1 MLFCRRK
8 GRPTAVGHRTE
19 DALPAPGPDTTAAN
33 PLAAMWQPVQRLPGI
48 GPRRAAELRRL
59 GIEDL
64 WDLCNVL
71 PRSYRDLRQV
81 QPLATALPGV
91 ETVFRVRIAKAPRR
105 IRGRFWRAEV
115 EDASGSAELYWFSR
129 GLPGPAQELEVGDE
143 RWIVGKPDRRK
154 LVPIFSHPRLYD
166 AREALRIEP
175 LYRGMPWL
183 GGLIGRSVR
192 EEAGRLNLADPLPSI
207 WREAWKVPPLGEAL
221 AEIHTPPDGADLE
234 ALAGLRSPGFRR
246 IAADTF
252 LAFFL
257 GLGLRRR
264 ALRAVEAPAN
274 RFLADD
280 LQAIK
285 DALPFE
291 LTGDQRAV
299 LREVLAELQRTTPMY
314 RLVQAD
320 VGAGKTA
327 VALVAAAAVAK
338 AGGQT
343 AVLAPTEILAGQHT
357 RVFDAVLGG
366 LGIRIARLTGSLPEA
381 RKRELRFFV
390 ESGNVDIVIGTHA
403 LLVDELKFRDL
414 RLVVIDEEQRYGVA
428 QRSLLRAKGGAPHT
442 LLLTA
447 TPIPRS
453 LALSLLGETDV
464 STIREKPAGRAPV
477 ATEIVPPTGKRKV
490 LAHIRRELEAGHKV
504 FFLYPRVDAE
514 GAEDD
519 RSVVAMHARL
529 AEYFGADRVGL
540 LHGRMAGDDKDR
552 MLRSLRDGRL
562 QILVSTSVIEVGVDV
577 PDATILVIGHPETF
591 GLAQL
596 HQIRGRI
603 GRGSL
608 PGTCYLLVE
617 TDIGEE
623 SLKRLE
629 VLVSTSDGFEI
640 AEADLE
646 LRGSGAMLGTRQSGM
661 PDIHPSLLR
670 RFADL
675 AAVIREDA
683 AAILDA
689 DPQLLDPAWAGVREV
704 LARKWSF
711 PIGEVAG

>member
-1 MLFCRRK
+1 MLSAGPRR
-8 GRPTAVGHRTE
+8 P
-19 DALPAPGPDTTAAN
+19 LPAEVCLPSAKPVAPSDSTASG
-33 PLAAMWQPVQRLPGI
+33 LWRPVGSLPGV
-48 GPRRAAELRRL
+48 GSRRAAELLRL
-59 GIEDL
+59 GIEDV
-64 WDLCNVL
+64 WDLCNVM
-71 PRSYRDLRQV
+71 PRAYRDLRQV
-81 QPLATALPGV
+81 QPLATAVPGV
-91 ETVFRVRIAKAPRR
+91 ETVFRVRVVKAPKR
-105 IRGRFWRAEV
+105 IRNRFWRAEV
-115 EDASGSAELYWFSR
+115 EDDSGPAELFWFSR
-129 GLPGPAQELEVGDE
+129 GLPGPARELAAGDE
-143 RWIVGKPDRRK
+143 RWIVGKPDMRK
-154 LVPIFSHPRLYD
+154 LMPIFSHPRLYAAD
-166 AREALRIEP
+166 EALRIEP
-175 LYRGMPWL
+175 LYRGPQWL
-183 GGLIGRSVR
+183 GRLIARTVTDQQAMLR
-192 EEAGRLNLADPLPSI
+192 RFDPLPAQL
-207 WREAWKVPPLGEAL
+207 REAWGVPDLATAL
-221 AEIHTPPDGADLE
+221 TEIHTPSDGADLE
-234 ALAGLRSPGFRR
+234 ALARFRSNGFRR
-246 IAADTF
+246 IAADMF
-252 LAFFL
+252 FAFFL

-274 RFLADD
+274 RFSADD
-280 LQAIK
+280 LRAIK

-291 LTGDQRAV
+291 LTSEQRAV
-299 LREVLAELQRTTPMY
+299 LREILAELQRTTPMY

-338 AGGQT
+338 AGGQ
-343 AVLAPTEILAGQHT
+343 AAILAPTEILAGQHA
-357 RVFDAVLGG
+357 RFFDSILGG

-403 LLVDELKFRDL
+403 LLVDDLKFRDL

-428 QRSLLRAKGGAPHT
+428 QRSSLRAKGGAPHT
-442 LLLTA
+442 LLLSA

-464 STIREKPAGRAPV
+464 SLIREKPAGRAPV
-477 ATEIVPPTGKRKV
+477 ATEIVPPHGKRKV
-490 LAHIRRELEAGHKV
+490 LAHIRRELDAGHKI

-529 AEYFGADRVGL
+529 ADYFGAERVGL
-540 LHGRMAGDDKDR
+540 LHGRMIGDEKDR

-591 GLAQL
+591 GLSQL

-617 TDIGEE
+617 SDVGED

-629 VLVSTSDGFEI
+629 VLASTTDGFDI

-646 LRGSGAMLGTRQSGM
+646 LRGPGALLGTRQSGM

-670 RFADL
+670 RFAEL
-675 AAVIREDA
+675 AATIRADA
-683 AAILDA
+683 ATILER
-689 DPQLLDPAWAGVREV
+689 DPQLLDPAWAGMREL
-704 LARKWSF
+704 LARKWDF
-711 PIGEVAG
+711 PIGEWAG

>member
-1 MLFCRRK
+1 
-8 GRPTAVGHRTE
+8 
-19 DALPAPGPDTTAAN
+19 
-33 PLAAMWQPVQRLPGI
+33 MWRPVQRLPGI
-48 GPRRAAELRRL
+48 GPRRAAELGRL
-59 GIEDL
+59 GVEDL

-71 PRSYRDLRQV
+71 PRTYRDLRQV
-81 QPLATALPGV
+81 QPLSTAVPGV
-91 ETVFRVRIAKAPRR
+91 ETVFRVRISKVPRR
-105 IRGRFWRAEV
+105 IRNRFWRAEV
-115 EDASGSAELYWFSR
+115 EDAGGAAELYWFSR
-129 GLPGPAQELEVGDE
+129 SLPGPAQDLAVGDE

-154 LVPIFSHPRLYD
+154 RMPVFSHPRLYD

-175 LYRGMPWL
+175 LYRGLPWL
-183 GGLIGRSVR
+183 GGAIGRAVR
-192 EEAGRLNLADPLPSI
+192 EEGALLDAADPLPAR
-207 WREAWKVPPLGEAL
+207 WRAAWQVPTLGAAL
-221 AEIHTPPDGADLE
+221 TEIHSPPDGADLA
-234 ALAGLRSPGFRR
+234 ALAALRSAGFRR
-246 IAADTF
+246 IAADAF

-274 RFLADD
+274 RFATDD
-280 LQAIK
+280 LQAIR

-291 LTGDQRAV
+291 LTGEQRAV
-299 LREVLAELQRTTPMY
+299 LREILGELQRTTPMY

-338 AGGQT
+338 AGGQA
-343 AVLAPTEILAGQHT
+343 AVLAPTEILAGQHA
-357 RVFDAVLGG
+357 RVFDSILGG

-403 LLVDELKFRDL
+403 LLVDDLRFRDL

-428 QRSLLRAKGGAPHT
+428 QRSSLRAKGGAPHT
-442 LLLTA
+442 LLLSA

-464 STIREKPAGRAPV
+464 STIREKPSGRAPV
-477 ATEIVPPTGKRKV
+477 TTEIVLPPGKRKV
-490 LAHIRRELEAGHKV
+490 LAHIRRELDAGHKV

-540 LHGRMAGDDKDR
+540 LHGRMAGDEKDR
-552 MLRSLRDGRL
+552 MLRALRDGRL

-577 PDATILVIGHPETF
+577 PDATVLVIGHPETF

-603 GRGSL
+603 GRGVL

-617 TDIGEE
+617 ADIAEE
-623 SLKRLE
+623 SRRRLE
-629 VLVSTSDGFEI
+629 VLATTTDGFEI

-646 LRGSGAMLGTRQSGM
+646 LRGSGAILGTRQSGM
-661 PDIHPSLLR
+661 PDIHPGLLR

-675 AAVIREDA
+675 AAVIRADA

-689 DPQLLDPAWAGVREV
+689 DPQLLDPEWAGMREL
-704 LARKWSF
+704 LARKWDF
-711 PIGEVAG
+711 PIGEAAG